1 LDTATGAGNQ
11 SHSLSGKVALV
22 TGAGIGIGF
31 GLCRALATQG
41 AIVALNDVN
50 EALAARSAATINAE
64 IGTERVFAFAADVS
78 DVEKLRNMT
87 GVIAERFD
95 RLDIAI
101 ANAGIT
107 LSGKFLE
114 YEPVDFDRLMAVNL
128 RGSYFT
134 AQAAARI
141 MVERNTGGRI
151 ILLSSVTG
159 VQGFRGLGT
168 YGISKAGIRMM
179 ARALALELGQYN
191 ITVNAIAPG
200 ATITERT
207 LEEAPDYETQWA
219 AVTPTMH
226 VTQVEDVV
234 AAALFLISPGARQ
247 ITGQTLMLDG
257 GWTTISPLPP
267 NY

>member
-1 LDTATGAGNQ
+1 MSDIPLA
-11 SHSLSGKVALV
+11 GKVALV

-31 GLCRALATQG
+31 GLSQSLAEQG
-41 AIVALNDVN
+41 ATVALNDVDSS
-50 EALAARSAATINAE
+50 LATRSATAINTQL
-64 IGTERVFAFAADVS
+64 GVERVFAYPSDVS
-78 DVEKLRNMT
+78 DVPGLRAMVNA
-87 GVIAERFD
+87 IATRFG

-107 LSGKFLE
+107 LSGNFLD
-114 YEPVDFDRLMAVNL
+114 YEPDAFDRLMAVNL

-141 MVERNTGGRI
+141 MVEKGNGGRI

-179 ARALALELGQYN
+179 ARALALELGQYG

-207 LEEAPDYETQWA
+207 LQEAPDYEARWA
-219 AVTPTMH
+219 AVTPTAQ
-226 VTQVEDVV
+226 VTQVADVV
-234 AAALFLISPGARQ
+234 AAASFLVSPGARQ
-247 ITGQTLMLDG
+247 VTGQTLMLDG

-267 NY
+267 DY

>member
-1 LDTATGAGNQ
+1 MTDAALV
-11 SHSLSGKVALV
+11 GKVALV

-31 GLCRALATQG
+31 GLCRALAEQG
-41 AIVALNDVN
+41 ATVALNDVDSD
-50 EALAARSAATINAE
+50 LAERSAAAINAE
-64 IGTERVFAFAADVS
+64 LGAERVFPYPGDVS
-78 DVEKLRNMT
+78 DVPNLRTMVNE
-87 GVIAERFD
+87 IAIRFD

-107 LSGKFLE
+107 LSGKFLD
-114 YEPVDFDRLMAVNL
+114 YEPADFDRLMAVNL

-134 AQAAARI
+134 AQAAARV
-141 MVERNTGGRI
+141 MVAQKIAGRI

-179 ARALALELGQYN
+179 ARALALELGQYE

-207 LEEAPDYETQWA
+207 LQEAPDYEARWA
-219 AVTPTMH
+219 AVTPTAQ
-226 VTQVEDVV
+226 VTQVADVV
-234 AAALFLISPGARQ
+234 AAALFLLSPGARQ
-247 ITGQTLMLDG
+247 VTGQTLMLDG

-267 NY
+267 DY